1 MRDSL
6 RGRVGCRVLEEKRR
20 ILSVR
25 MSFMF
30 PNLIFIR
37 ISMLF
42 IIICGTIII
51 LISLDYKDGKVL
63 P

>member
-1 MRDSL
+1 MRDRL
-6 RGRVGCRVLEEKRR
+6 RGRVGCRVLEEKRK

-42 IIICGTIII
+42 IGICVTIFI
-51 LISLDYKDGKVL
+51 LISLDCRDGQVL